1 MIARS
6 APGVHTDNQQTMPE
20 TWQKELA
27 NCITQPDELLEIL
40 GLDPSLLPAALS
52 ASKDFSM
59 RIPRPYIA
67 RMERSNPDDPLL
79 RQVLPLAEETEE
91 VEGFSLDPLAEQT
104 SNPTEAV
111 IHKYQGRLLLVTS
124 SACAVNCRYCF
135 RRHFPYADNRLG
147 GHYFDKALNYIRN
160 DSSIREVILSGGD
173 PLASSD
179 NRLKKLA
186 QELTDIPHLTTLR
199 IHTRMPVVIPSRICD
214 ELLDWFCTTR
224 LKPVMVIHCN
234 HANEIDDQV
243 RTVLLRLK
251 KAGVTML
258 NQSVLLKGI
267 NDSVDSL
274 EALSNKLFDAG
285 VMPYYLHLLDKVQGA
300 AHFDIP
306 NNEGQRLVKELMLR
320 CPGYLVPKLIRE
332 VAGEG
337 SKRNLSIASH

>member
-1 MIARS
+1 MITRS
-6 APGVHTDNQQTMPE
+6 APGVHTHNQQAVPQ

-27 NCITQPDELLEIL
+27 NCITRPEELLEIL
-40 GLDPSLLPAALS
+40 GLDSSLLPAALS

-67 RMERSNPDDPLL
+67 RMERSNPNDPLL
-79 RQVLPLAEETEE
+79 KQVLPLAEETED
-91 VEGFSLDPLAEQT
+91 VEGFSLDPLAEQI
-104 SNPTEAV
+104 SNPAEAV

-135 RRHFPYADNRLG
+135 RRHFPYSDNRLS
-147 GHYFDKALNYIRN
+147 GHYFDQALNYIRN
-160 DSSIREVILSGGD
+160 DSSIKEVILSGGD

-179 NRLKKLA
+179 SRLKKLTQA
-186 QELTDIPHLTTLR
+186 LACIPHLTTLR
-199 IHTRMPVVIPSRICD
+199 IHSRMPVVIPSRICN
-214 ELLDWFCTTR
+214 ELLSWFCTTR
-224 LKPVMVIHCN
+224 LKPVMVVHCN

-243 RTVLLRLK
+243 RTAMLRLK
-251 KAGVTML
+251 EAGVTML

-300 AHFDIP
+300 AHF
-306 NNEGQRLVKELMLR
+306 
-320 CPGYLVPKLIRE
+320 
-332 VAGEG
+332 
-337 SKRNLSIASH
+337 